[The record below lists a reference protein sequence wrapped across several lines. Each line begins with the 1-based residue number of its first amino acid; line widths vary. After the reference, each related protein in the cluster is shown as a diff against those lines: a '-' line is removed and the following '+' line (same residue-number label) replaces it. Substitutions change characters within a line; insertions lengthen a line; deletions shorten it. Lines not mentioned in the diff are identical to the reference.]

1 MPACITVLA
10 GLTGT
15 GSWHEILRNS
25 SAIAS
30 FFQATTPG
38 AATTAS
44 LTALSPLTVLLVSLL
59 AGFVG
64 AMSGMGGG
72 IILIPALTFLGVDI
86 KHAIALSILSV
97 IATSSGSA
105 SAYVRDHITNLKVGM
120 FLEMFTIG
128 GALAGAGI
136 TLAISPR
143 PLFVA
148 FGLVLLGSWFT
159 LLFAGHESWYNGPQD
174 RLSRWL
180 ELEGSYY
187 DTALQQTIEYRAH
200 RAYLGAPLM
209 FGAGM
214 IAGLLGIG
222 AGAVKVLI
230 HDLVMGLPPKVS
242 TTTSNLIIGVTALA
256 GASVYL
262 IAGLINPGLAAP
274 AILGIVAGAFL
285 GTRLLVRLTNQ
296 SVRRF
301 FLGILIVLAVEMIVR
316 GIRGA

>member
-1 MPACITVLA
+1 MFSV
-10 GLTGT
+10 LTGLAFYLQG
-15 GSWHEILRNS
+15 GSGGVPADALN
-25 SAIAS
+25 AI
-30 FFQATTPG
+30 
-38 AATTAS
+38 
-44 LTALSPLTVLLVSLL
+44 SPLTVFPVSLL

-128 GALAGAGI
+128 GALAGADI
-136 TLAISPR
+136 TLASSAR
-143 PLFVA
+143 PLFIA
-148 FGLVLLGSWFT
+148 FGLVLLGSWVT
-159 LLFAGHESWYNGPQD
+159 LLLVGHESWHTGAQD
-174 RLSRWL
+174 RISHWL

-187 DTALQQTIEYRAH
+187 DAAQQQTIEYRGR

-256 GASVYL
+256 GTSVYL
-262 IAGLINPGLAAP
+262 VAGMINPGLAAP
-274 AILGIVAGAFL
+274 VILGVVLGAFL
-285 GTRLLVRLTNQ
+285 GTRVLVRLSNR
-296 SVRRF
+296 SVRQF
-301 FLGILIVLAVEMIVR
+301 FLVILIVLGVEMILRGVR
-316 GIRGA
+316 GA

>member
-1 MPACITVLA
+1 MIP
-10 GLTGT
+10 
-15 GSWHEILRNS
+15 
-25 SAIAS
+25 
-30 FFQATTPG
+30 F
-38 AATTAS
+38 S
-44 LTALSPLTVLLVSLL
+44 LLFPVALL
-59 AGFVG
+59 AGCIG

-72 IILIPALTFLGVDI
+72 VILIPALTLFGVPI
-86 KHAIALSILSV
+86 KEAIAISVLSV

-120 FLEMFTIG
+120 FLEMFTIV
-128 GALAGAGI
+128 GALTGARI

-143 PLFVA
+143 PLYIT
-148 FGLVLLGSWFT
+148 FGLVLLGSWVA
-159 LLFAGHESWYNGPQD
+159 LLAASHAHWSAGAPQD
-174 RLSRWL
+174 GFTRWL

-187 DTALQQTIEYRAH
+187 DQAH
-200 RAYLGAPLM
+200 AEQIDYKARRAYFGAPLM
-209 FGAGM
+209 YGAGL

-262 IAGLINPGLAAP
+262 VAGMITPALAAP
-274 AILGIVAGAFL
+274 VILGVVAGAFI

-296 SVRRF
+296 SVRAI
-301 FLGILIVLAVEMIVR
+301 FLVVLILLAAQMLYRGFAGIV
-316 GIRGA
+316 

>member
-1 MPACITVLA
+1 VGGMESGTLILPNLAYLIQSAAPAAA
-10 GLTGT
+10 GVP
-15 GSWHEILRNS
+15 
-25 SAIAS
+25 SAAV
-30 FFQATTPG
+30 
-38 AATTAS
+38 
-44 LTALSPLTVLLVSLL
+44 SPLTVFGISVL

-72 IILIPALTFLGVDI
+72 IILIPALTLLGVDI

-128 GALAGAGI
+128 GALAGAAI
-136 TLAISPR
+136 TLAASPR

-148 FGLVLLGSWFT
+148 FGCVLLGSWIT
-159 LLFAGHESWYNGPQD
+159 LLLAGHESWHGASQD
-174 RLSRWL
+174 RFSHWL

-187 DTALQQTIEYRAH
+187 DAALQQTIQYRAR

-274 AILGIVAGAFL
+274 AILGIVLGAFL
-285 GTRLLVRLTNQ
+285 GTRLLVRLSNR
-296 SVRRF
+296 SIRRF
-301 FLGILIVLAVEMIVR
+301 FLVILIVLAVEMILRGVR
-316 GIRGA
+316 GA

>member
-1 MPACITVLA
+1 M
-10 GLTGT
+10 
-15 GSWHEILRNS
+15 
-25 SAIAS
+25 
-30 FFQATTPG
+30 ATTPFH
-38 AATTAS
+38 
-44 LTALSPLTVLLVSLL
+44 LVLPVAIL

-72 IILIPALTFLGVDI
+72 IILIPALTLLGVDI
-86 KHAIALSILSV
+86 KHAIAISILSV

-120 FLEMFTIG
+120 FLEMFTIV
-128 GALAGAGI
+128 GALAGAAI
-136 TLAISPR
+136 TLASSPR
-143 PLFVA
+143 PLYIA
-148 FGLVLLGSWFT
+148 FGGVLLGSWLA
-159 LLFAGHESWYNGPQD
+159 LLLAGHKSWQSVTEQD
-174 RLSRWL
+174 GMSRWL
-180 ELEGSYY
+180 ELEGSYP
-187 DTALQQTIEYRAH
+187 DQALGQVVHYKAR

-256 GASVYL
+256 GTSVYL
-262 IAGLINPGLAAP
+262 AAGLISPGLAAP
-274 AILGIVAGAFL
+274 VILGVVLGAFL
-285 GTRLLVRLTNQ
+285 GTRLLVRLSNQ
-296 SVRRF
+296 AVRRF
-301 FLGILIVLAVEMIVR
+301 FLLILAVLAVEMIVR